1 MQVWEGD
8 QVCFVVCRYR
18 VDCMTDLLNVDGRC
32 ERSLL
37 GVVSFEVD
45 SMFLIG
51 YAVRSGR
58 RMMAAKNAS
67 ASCRIVTT

>member
-1 MQVWEGD
+1 MA
-8 QVCFVVCRYR
+8 
-18 VDCMTDLLNVDGRC
+18 DLLDVDGRR

-37 GVVSFEVD
+37 GIISFEVD

-51 YAVRSGR
+51 DAVRSGG

-67 ASCRIVTT
+67 ARCRIATM